1 MHNNIIRTTILAL
14 SAAAF
19 ISCVE
24 VEDPQAGAVG
34 YLSAPSLAVDVTI
47 DDLLLTKAL
56 EFDVEAPSVDDIHFA
71 VIDGTDNV
79 RYECDGLWTD
89 PIVLPV
95 GEYTVEA
102 SAGENGFGEPYFTGS
117 APVSIQALGS
127 SSPVIRLELANALVN
142 VTVSDEL
149 KDHFIPGDKV
159 ILNPGAYEAPYGE
172 WFYVPAGEDLTL
184 SLAGCNSAGK
194 EAVYEHKLARTA
206 AKTAYSVI
214 CTLSSTNWPS
224 ISWTTSPADGAFEGA
239 VYFKP
244 VAVSGMSDENASE
257 LVYQIRGG
265 DYADWTDAV
274 VSDLDDTYKYI
285 SGLSDGT
292 PYTLRACVGNIVS
305 QEASFT
311 PVRLEDC
318 LKLSTVSAS
327 HNNADDPTEELS
339 GTTMTCCGLKADLPS
354 VIEELT
360 KVTASGYFNSSDN
373 KATGSFSAELSDQ
386 LQDMTFINADG
397 WPYLPKGDYSVTV
410 SAVCVLNGKDYTAS
424 ANSAVTV
431 PEPEFSVTLSAYTSY
446 DKYAATNGI
455 IKSIDDAN
463 ECDPSTLYNAGA
475 KWGIS
480 SDLMKNSNYKNKS
493 ISIYIDDKA
502 DGRTAEADSYDYNY
516 LYQNVGSLSWESHT
530 HRVEV
535 TFDSKTETSVTA
547 THHITGLPYTAN
559 PPSNDEQKTP
569 HPWTEDQRGWGVVY
583 FYWNDTEFI
592 TWNTSASGSTNI
604 IGSPKF
610 NVPDII
616 PIDISMMAHGHY
628 KKVVI
633 DYKYDVITKVHSG
646 GQSVSITVD
655 GSDLSYDKYTINSLS
670 LTPSNPKIQIENTHV
685 TGDNKRL
692 YIQSVSVNYR

>member
-14 SAAAF
+14 SAVAF

-79 RYECDGLWTD
+79 RYECDGLWTE

-194 EAVYEHKLARTA
+194 EAVYEHELARTA

-224 ISWTTSPADGAFEGA
+224 ISWTTFPADGAFEGA

-354 VIEELT
+354 VIEEIT

-410 SAVCVLNGKDYTAS
+410 TAVCSLNGNDYTAS

-431 PEPEFSVTLSAYTSY
+431 PEPEFTLTLSAYTSH

-455 IKSIDDAN
+455 IKSIDGAN

-480 SDLMKNSNYKNKS
+480 IDLMKNTNYSKTLVIDIDGNK
-493 ISIYIDDKA
+493 D
-502 DGRTAEADSYDYNY
+502 RTYTVNSYDYNE
-516 LYQNVGSLSWESHT
+516 LYENLTALSWSSHT
-530 HRVEV
+530 LKVSM
-535 TFDSKTETSVTA
+535 TFDNRTVSKTQ
-547 THHITGLPYTAN
+547 THHITGLPYRASPPVSVSTSSVYGWTNGEGNAQKWESGYLQLGVHGSKQVQTAYKDFYI
-559 PPSNDEQKTP
+559 PSTINVSLSSKIAAHNAP
-569 HPWTEDQRGWGVVY
+569 V
-583 FYWNDTEFI
+583 
-592 TWNTSASGSTNI
+592 NTTCSII
-604 IGSPKF
+604 IGSST
-610 NVPDII
+610 VL
-616 PIDISMMAHGHY
+616 SVSSGGS
-628 KKVVI
+628 VI
-633 DYKYDVITKVHSG
+633 DYKTTEKEDTVSTQMTTSDYRVTLKNSY
-646 GQSVSITVD
+646 SVTSSWGRIYYVN
-655 GSDLSYDKYTINSLS
+655 I
-670 LTPSNPKIQIENTHV
+670 
-685 TGDNKRL
+685 L
-692 YIQSVSVNYR
+692 YR

>member
-194 EAVYEHKLARTA
+194 EAVYEHELARTA

-214 CTLSSTNWPS
+214 CMLSSTNWPS

-410 SAVCVLNGKDYTAS
+410 SAACVLNGNTH
-424 ANSAVTV
+424 TV
-431 PEPEFSVTLSAYTSY
+431 SSTYSVPVHAPDFTVSVSAYTSY
-446 DKYAATNGI
+446 DKYLERDLDFANSVANKHTVFERKASVSISETLLTNGNYASLRSS
-455 IKSIDDAN
+455 SIRF
-463 ECDPSTLYNAGA
+463 
-475 KWGIS
+475 
-480 SDLMKNSNYKNKS
+480 NSNDIGVFDASSKDFGN
-493 ISIYIDDKA
+493 DDKCT
-502 DGRTAEADSYDYNY
+502 GWKNY
-516 LYQNVGSLSWESHT
+516 PFYAVM
-530 HRVEV
+530 
-535 TFDSKTETSVTA
+535 TFDGVTKEA
-547 THHITGLPYTAN
+547 SDDCHITGLPYSAA
-559 PPSNDEQKTP
+559 PPTDSD
-569 HPWTEDQRGWGVVY
+569 W
-583 FYWNDTEFI
+583 
-592 TWNTSASGSTNI
+592 SSSGSVNFRSGDVRFGNGGGA
-604 IGSPKF
+604 GSITFSKLHIPG
-610 NVPDII
+610 NVN
-616 PIDISMMAHGHY
+616 
-628 KKVVI
+628 V
-633 DYKYDVITKVHSG
+633 
-646 GQSVSITVD
+646 SVSCKIDAYGAPINTTSYVEVGGSRLFECTSDSGAFDYNTVTLED
-655 GSDLSYDKYTINSLS
+655 TRNGAFSSSANTVKAGTTYGLGTTRGHLYYITIN
-670 LTPSNPKIQIENTHV
+670 
-685 TGDNKRL
+685 
-692 YIQSVSVNYR
+692 YR

>member
-79 RYECDGLWTD
+79 RYECDGLWTE

-194 EAVYEHKLARTA
+194 EAVYEHELASTA

-265 DYADWTDAV
+265 DYAEWTDAV

-360 KVTASGYFNSSDN
+360 KVTASGYFNSTDN

-410 SAVCVLNGKDYTAS
+410 SAACVLNGKDYTAS

-480 SDLMKNSNYKNKS
+480 IDLMKNTNYSKTLVIDIDGNK
-493 ISIYIDDKA
+493 D
-502 DGRTAEADSYDYNY
+502 RTYTVNSYDYNE
-516 LYQNVGSLSWESHT
+516 LYENLTALSWSSHT
-530 HRVEV
+530 LKVSM
-535 TFDSKTETSVTA
+535 TFDNRTVSKTQ
-547 THHITGLPYTAN
+547 THHITGLPYTLSHPAQGWSIVEN
-559 PPSNDEQKTP
+559 GAVNYIRFTDQYIFLTSDSSTGSVKTP
-569 HPWTEDQRGWGVVY
+569 DFNIPG
-583 FYWNDTEFI
+583 
-592 TWNTSASGSTNI
+592 NT
-604 IGSPKF
+604 
-610 NVPDII
+610 NV
-616 PIDISMMAHGHY
+616 
-628 KKVVI
+628 
-633 DYKYDVITKVHSG
+633 
-646 GQSVSITVD
+646 SVSTTFKRIRDGILTDWTFSVHTYDNSGQTLEIDSHKGNGKNTVH
-655 GSDLSYDKYTINSLS
+655 TIGGDAT
-670 LTPSNPKIQIENTHV
+670 LTPSCYNILCRRYYWGGSGPDAQITDFSIV
-685 TGDNKRL
+685 
-692 YIQSVSVNYR
+692 YRN